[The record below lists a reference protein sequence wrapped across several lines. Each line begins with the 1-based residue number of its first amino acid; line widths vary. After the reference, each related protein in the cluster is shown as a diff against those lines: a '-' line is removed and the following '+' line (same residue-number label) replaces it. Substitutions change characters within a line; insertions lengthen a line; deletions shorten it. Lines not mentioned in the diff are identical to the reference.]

1 MIDTNMYDTDD
12 VVTTVRT
19 AVAGTKLPVVKGY
32 VTEIELNGK
41 KVELINAEYIKELHK
56 TIREL
61 TNKLMS
67 AERNINTLT
76 NNFRKLN
83 QTVNN
88 MAREL
93 DRKIDRGI

>member
-41 KVELINAEYIKELHK
+41 KVELINAEYIMVGVIIVIFVIL
-56 TIREL
+56 IL
-61 TNKLMS
+61 SGPALWNGGM
-67 AERNINTLT
+67 
-76 NNFRKLN
+76 
-83 QTVNN
+83 
-88 MAREL
+88 
-93 DRKIDRGI
+93 